1 MRGAIVAFC
10 AAVLV
15 GAGCGGGDRL
25 SKAEFQQ
32 RANAICA
39 KYQKRIDALGQ
50 PQSIDEV
57 SKWVDK
63 VIPLVEAEIDEMDDL
78 KPPEE
83 DQETFDQMIAKAE
96 ETRDAGEEL
105 GNAAEKND
113 QAAVQAALEKGQKS
127 GDEADRLAGELEL
140 DDCQN

>member
-1 MRGAIVAFC
+1 MSGVIAVC

>member
-1 MRGAIVAFC
+1 MSGVIAVC

-57 SKWVDK
+57 SK
-63 VIPLVEAEIDEMDDL
+63 
-78 KPPEE
+78 
-83 DQETFDQMIAKAE
+83 
-96 ETRDAGEEL
+96 
-105 GNAAEKND
+105 
-113 QAAVQAALEKGQKS
+113 
-127 GDEADRLAGELEL
+127 
-140 DDCQN
+140 

>member
-1 MRGAIVAFC
+1 M
-10 AAVLV
+10 
-15 GAGCGGGDRL
+15 
-25 SKAEFQQ
+25 
-32 RANAICA
+32 
-39 KYQKRIDALGQ
+39 
-50 PQSIDEV
+50 
-57 SKWVDK
+57 
-63 VIPLVEAEIDEMDDL
+63 IPLVEAEIDEMDDL